1 MDAAQTGELPL
12 CTGATAGVS
21 SAEASISV
29 PLMAGSVSSSD
40 EGSQVLMRWT
50 SRCCHS
56 LFNIYK
62 LKGSTDHKAGV
73 AYGQLVRGVHVVR
86 EHHALHNTETRQR
99 ARESHTLPHL
109 QHFRQLCDK

>member
-1 MDAAQTGELPL
+1 MDAAQTGELLL

-29 PLMAGSVSSSD
+29 PLMAGSMSSSD

-50 SRCCHS
+50 SRCCHGS
-56 LFNIYK
+56 FSNNE

-73 AYGQLVRGVHVVR
+73 VY
-86 EHHALHNTETRQR
+86 
-99 ARESHTLPHL
+99 
-109 QHFRQLCDK
+109 RQLA